1 MNKVLFL
8 DPVGGI
14 AGDMFMAACLDLGVD
29 QKALEAQLAKLGVTG
44 YRLNVRRTHEA
55 SIAGLHVDVEMEG
68 EQPHERGYVEI
79 ARIIEASELSPEV
92 KRAALSVFRVIGEAE
107 AHVHDMKLEDIHFHE
122 VGAIDSIVDV
132 CAAAICL
139 ELLGWPKLLALP
151 PPAGSGTTK
160 SVHGIIPVPPPA
172 TLQIMKGRR
181 MRPSGPGERTTPTG
195 AGILAALSEETDHM
209 PDVVIDSVGYGVG
222 TFEFEDA
229 PNILRAV
236 LGRDARGH
244 RGRACLKVEANVD
257 DTTGQI
263 LARSIDALLEA
274 GAHDAWVTPIVGKKG
289 RPAHVVTAL
298 VDHDRFEAIRSTLF
312 AELPTL
318 GVRAAPWERTV
329 LDREWHEVETKW
341 GVARVKVGVS
351 NGRPVTTAPEHDDCL
366 KLAKEAQVPLRQ
378 VIAEVQAL
386 AQRLLERD

>member
-1 MNKVLFL
+1 MNPVLFL

-29 QKALEAQLAKLGVTG
+29 QKALEAQLAKLGVEG
-44 YRLNVRRTHEA
+44 YRLRVRRTHEA
-55 SIAGLHVDVEMEG
+55 SIAGLHVDVVMEG

-79 ARIIEASELSPEV
+79 ARIIESSGLSDRV
-92 KRAALSVFRVIGEAE
+92 KQAALSIFRIIGEAE

-139 ELLGWPKLLALP
+139 ELLGWPRVLALP
-151 PPAGSGTTK
+151 PPAGAGTTT

-195 AGILAALSEETDHM
+195 AGILAALSEETEQM
-209 PDVVIDSVGYGVG
+209 PDVVIDRVGYGVG

-236 LGRDARGH
+236 LGRDAKGH
-244 RGRACLKVEANVD
+244 RGRSCLKVEANVD
-257 DTTGQI
+257 DTTGQV

-274 GAHDAWVTPIVGKKG
+274 GAHDAWVTPVVGKKG
-289 RPAHVVTAL
+289 RPAHVVSAL
-298 VDHDRFEAIRSTLF
+298 VDHDRFEAVRAVFF

-318 GVRAAPWERTV
+318 GVRATPWERTV
-329 LDREWHEVETKW
+329 ADREWREVETKW
-341 GVARVKVGVS
+341 GRARVKVGFVD
-351 NGRPVTTAPEHDDCL
+351 GRPTTASPEHDDCL
-366 KLAKEAQVPLRQ
+366 KLARSARVPLRK
-378 VIAEVQAL
+378 VMAEAQAL
-386 AQRLLERD
+386 ALRLLEQD